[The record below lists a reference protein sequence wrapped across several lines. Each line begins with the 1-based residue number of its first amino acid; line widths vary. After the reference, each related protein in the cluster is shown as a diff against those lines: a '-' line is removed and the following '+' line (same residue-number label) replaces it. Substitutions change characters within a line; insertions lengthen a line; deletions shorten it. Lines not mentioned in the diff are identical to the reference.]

1 MRNTSKDLADER
13 PSRISRVVVILS
25 TLGVALIAA
34 WVFAPM
40 LLANYASTVPAA
52 PKSRHVAPQPVIAP
66 PPVAA
71 APALAPAQDETTAS
85 VPPPAAAA
93 SGPARFEPP
102 PPLPPWPA
110 EATVESPAD
119 TGATPMATAAPAEP
133 ADVVPLPRKRPRL
146 TIAARLI
153 PLPRPR
159 PEAETDGPA
168 SEQAAFERQVDRMR

>member
-1 MRNTSKDLADER
+1 MRNTSKDLADEG
-13 PSRISRVVVILS
+13 PSRISRVAVILS
-25 TLGVALIAA
+25 TLGVAVIAA

-40 LLANYASTVPAA
+40 LLANYASMVPAA
-52 PKSRHVAPQPVIAP
+52 PKSRNLAPRAVIAP

-71 APALAPAQDETTAS
+71 APAVAPVQDETTAS

-93 SGPARFEPP
+93 SDPARFEPP
-102 PPLPPWPA
+102 SLPPWPA
-110 EATVESPAD
+110 EAAAEAPAD
-119 TGATPMATAAPAEP
+119 PGATPMAMPAEP

-146 TIAARLI
+146 ASTARLI
-153 PLPRPR
+153 PMPRPR

>member
-1 MRNTSKDLADER
+1 MRNTSQDLADKG
-13 PSRISRVVVILS
+13 PSRISRVAVILS

-40 LLANYASTVPAA
+40 LLANYASSVPAA
-52 PKSRHVAPQPVIAP
+52 PKSRNLAPYPVIAP

-71 APALAPAQDETTAS
+71 APAPAEDETTAS
-85 VPPPAAAA
+85 VPPPAAAP
-93 SGPARFEPP
+93 GPARFEP

-110 EATVESPAD
+110 EAAVEPPAD
-119 TGATPMATAAPAEP
+119 TGATPMATPAEP
-133 ADVVPLPRKRPRL
+133 PGVVPLPRKRPRL
-146 TIAARLI
+146 AIAARLI

-159 PEAETDGPA
+159 PEAETDSPA